1 MTYLHLPGPLVPVT
15 LTLVALAVGDPQS
28 APSVLRFHD
37 LKAAAPVADENGS
50 AGPGLLPLS
59 TDVSMNEPE
68 TTQGQTVRQVEF
80 VVDLLRAMYSARWE
94 SDGRELSPQGD
105 TRILVRAPVAD
116 QESIAR
122 QLAFFE
128 ESLGRPTRL
137 VFDFATFSP
146 NPGVENL
153 STVIPA
159 GDVQRWVD
167 VALGHERHELSIL
180 PGERQGVVAERS
192 VTLSTNYEL
201 EVACHAAAYAATT
214 ERIQVGTRID
224 TAVAPTRGGLWLA
237 LNLREGRLLGN
248 VEPREQSLTATIATE
263 QGVRPNEGPRTRDD
277 VRLANHSMSV
287 NSFLPDGKA
296 LVFQTNVGLETH
308 VVFVHQEGGPTPVT
322 YRLPDD
328 LKRAVPAPETMFF
341 RVDSLAPPV
350 AALPTNGVSAGELG
364 GRFAGIESGGMSI
377 LATSM
382 EMERTNEVLD
392 LLGVGWSESGP
403 TETLRTNTWWVPV
416 CTSRE
421 ASDAQVTTITQLS
434 TAPRALQMKYTLR
447 KGTRDAT
454 VLARGLLPVRAA
466 ASSTLV
472 LGKESLA
479 TSRTG
484 LEIADSASAPT
495 PVVSRLFDGM
505 VVEVSPDAT
514 AGGGLSLKVDAH
526 ARWSREAPRTFDAG
540 TTMFPKLQLQ
550 DSDVLDSSRTLVF
563 AKSETGAR
571 RIVLGNAG
579 TANDALTLE
588 IEIVDLP

>member
-1 MTYLHLPGPLVPVT
+1 MTYLHIPGPLVPVT

-37 LKAAAPVADENGS
+37 LKAAAPVADES
-50 AGPGLLPLS
+50 EAAGPGLLPLS
-59 TDVSMNEPE
+59 TDVGLNGPEP
-68 TTQGQTVRQVEF
+68 TRGRAVRQPEF
-80 VVDLLRAMYSARWE
+80 AVDLLRAMNSSMWE
-94 SDGRELSPQGD
+94 SEGRELSTQSNA
-105 TRILVRAPVAD
+105 RILVRAPVAD

-159 GDVQRWVD
+159 NEVQRWVD

-192 VTLSTNYEL
+192 ITLATNYEL
-201 EVACHAAAYAATT
+201 EIACRAAAYSALT
-214 ERIQVGTRID
+214 ERIQIGTRID

-248 VEPREQSLTATIATE
+248 VEPREQSLTATISSE
-263 QGVRPNEGPRTRDD
+263 QVVRTNEGPRTRDD

-328 LKRAVPAPETMFF
+328 LKRAVPVPETMFF

-350 AALPTNGVSAGELG
+350 AGTPTNGDDSELG
-364 GRFAGIESGGMSI
+364 SRFAGIDSGGTSI

-382 EMERTNEVLD
+382 EMGHTNELLD
-392 LLGVGWSESGP
+392 LLASGWTEAGP
-403 TETLRTNTWWVPV
+403 TETLRTNTWWIPV
-416 CTSRE
+416 CASRE

-484 LEIADSASAPT
+484 VEIADSASAPT
-495 PVVSRLFDGM
+495 PILSRLFDGM
-505 VVEVSPDAT
+505 VVEVSPDST
-514 AGGGLSLKVDAH
+514 TSGGLSLKVVAH
-526 ARWSREAPRTFDAG
+526 ARWSREVPRTFDAG
-540 TTMFPKLQLQ
+540 TAMLPKLQLQ
-550 DSDVLDSSRTLVF
+550 DSDVLDGTRTAVF
-563 AKSETGAR
+563 AKSETGAK
-571 RIVLGNAG
+571 RIVLGNSG

-588 IEIVDLP
+588 IEIVELP